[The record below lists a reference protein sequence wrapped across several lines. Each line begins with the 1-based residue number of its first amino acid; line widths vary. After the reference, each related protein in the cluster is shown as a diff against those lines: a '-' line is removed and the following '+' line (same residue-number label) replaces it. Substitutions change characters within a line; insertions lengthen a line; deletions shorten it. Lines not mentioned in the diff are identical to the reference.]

1 MEQNYRGD
9 FMKNCKHCGAQL
21 ADDDTYCYFCGNPL
35 EENNESVENVEL
47 VDDDKLLEINGFA
60 KAGLIL
66 AFFIPLA
73 GIIFSIIGLKKAPLF
88 RHQCKGMAI
97 AGIIVSIA
105 NWILS
110 FIIVFM
116 YMYMYE

>member
-47 VDDDKLLEINGFA
+47 VDDDKLITVYESNA
-60 KAGLIL
+60 KIYKKDERGKDIIISNIDKIL
-66 AFFIPLA
+66 T
-73 GIIFSIIGLKKAPLF
+73 K
-88 RHQCKGMAI
+88 
-97 AGIIVSIA
+97 
-105 NWILS
+105 
-110 FIIVFM
+110 
-116 YMYMYE
+116 